1 MQRAAR
7 RPMLSIATLTTVG
20 ALALAPIAVAP
31 PELSAPSIAAARIS
45 AEAVQLTDAWSDL
58 LTNTVVNVVQLGGLF
73 LGVSSTFPLP
83 NPTIPLAPVA
93 TQLVLNPL
101 IYAVQLFTGQGAQIP
116 TEIATHLSNIAN
128 FVQLIVSD
136 VPGIIVQQIQTPFLA
151 AKLALD
157 SITTG
162 GNLLLGLLEAPAV
175 FLDTALNS
183 QFGLIGVDGPIAVPI
198 IIRNLLAT
206 ALYTTPPT
214 IVLPFKKAASTP
226 TPTPAAA
233 TTVTSRVASP
243 SGTASSARSK
253 PKASSSAASSK
264 RMTASAK
271 AKANNNSSAGQGHG
285 KRR

>member
-1 MQRAAR
+1 MHRAAR
-7 RPMLSIATLTTVG
+7 RPMLAIATLTTVG

-45 AEAVQLTDAWSDL
+45 TQAVQLTDAWSDL

-116 TEIATHLSNIAN
+116 TEIATHLSNVAN
-128 FVQLIVSD
+128 LVQLIVSD

-157 SITTG
+157 SITTTT
-162 GNLLLGLLEAPAV
+162 NLLLGLLEAPAV

-198 IIRNLLAT
+198 ILRNLLAT

-214 IVLPFKKAASTP
+214 VTLPFKKAAAAAP
-226 TPTPAAA
+226 TVAAA
-233 TTVTSRVASP
+233 TATPASP

-253 PKASSSAASSK
+253 PKASSSAASNK
-264 RMTASAK
+264 RTAASAK
-271 AKANNNSSAGQGHG
+271 VKVKVNNNSSAGQGHG

>member
-1 MQRAAR
+1 MEYAAR
-7 RPMLSIATLTTVG
+7 RPMLAIATLTTVG

-45 AEAVQLTDAWSDL
+45 TEAVQLTDAWSDL
-58 LTNTVVNVVQLGGLF
+58 LTNTVVNVIQLGGLF

-136 VPGIIVQQIQTPFLA
+136 VPGIIVQQIQAPFLA

-162 GNLLLGLLEAPAV
+162 GNLLLGFLEAPAV

-198 IIRNLLAT
+198 TIRNLLAT

-214 IVLPFKKAASTP
+214 ITLPFKKAASTP
-226 TPTPAAA
+226 KPTAA

-264 RMTASAK
+264 LTTTS
-271 AKANNNSSAGQGHG
+271 AKANNNSAGQGHG